1 LIGVK
6 AGHGCARF
14 SPLRNG
20 SRERTVPAV
29 TAIVVTAITVA
40 FVVFAGALAF
50 VDQWSKKK

>member
-6 AGHGCARF
+6 AGHGCARS

-20 SRERTVPAV
+20 SRERTVPA
-29 TAIVVTAITVA
+29 VTAITVA